1 MGQLAEG
8 LLGLSGWTA
17 LAFLFVLP
25 ALEAPAFLGLV
36 LPGEVALILG
46 GVLAAQD
53 RIPLAAALAVGT
65 AGALAGDTAGYWIG
79 RRWGPRLLAT
89 RLGRRVGPA
98 RLHRVESLLTKGG
111 GGPLFVGRCTAG
123 SGSCSPAWPACS
135 ACATGSSRPGPGRP
149 RPSGRW
155 PTSCSASPPGPAG
168 ATSTSSPAGSAWPW
182 PWPSWSPGPSA
193 GCVAGQVEV
202 A

>member
-8 LLGLSGWTA
+8 LLGLSGWAA

-46 GVLAAQD
+46 GVLAARD

-79 RRWGPRLLAT
+79 RRWGPWLLAT
-89 RLGRRVGPA
+89 NL
-98 RLHRVESLLTKGG
+98 
-111 GGPLFVGRCTAG
+111 
-123 SGSCSPAWPACS
+123 
-135 ACATGSSRPGPGRP
+135 GPGRNKL
-149 RPSGRW
+149 SL
-155 PTSCSASPPGPAG
+155 ALDDG
-168 ATSTSSPAGSAWPW
+168 AIEALLHATLARGEA
-182 PWPSWSPGPSA
+182 
-193 GCVAGQVEV
+193 VA
-202 A
+202 